1 MTSPA
6 GVEFG
11 PYSSAA
17 PFFGAVPNW
26 VLNKDDQDRLRAY
39 EVYQKMYWT
48 EPGSFLLQKRGED
61 TREVQIPSFRKM
73 VEATNQFLAVDF
85 DYTFDPEKGTDG
97 DRKKYKDFLDKL
109 FSREN
114 FWGTR
119 GSVKRNM
126 LKLGDAFIHI
136 TGDDTKEAGR
146 RISIEEVQAENVF
159 WIHNGERLVG
169 VHLAERI
176 KDPRDADGIKRIVK
190 RQTYRKQFSEPDEEG
205 RVVLEGITT
214 ELGFYELDAWDDR
227 VESVELKTVV
237 HSTLKPR
244 PASILEDIMSLPVY
258 HYDNIKWGRH
268 PYGISEMRGMES
280 AISAVNQSLT
290 DEDLTLVMQGLG
302 VYWTNAGPPED
313 AEGNETALEIGPG
326 VVLEVPDGNSVGRLN
341 GVGSVAPMI
350 DHMRFILEEGGAA
363 LGVSGAAAGKV
374 DVQVAE
380 SGISLYLQ
388 LGPMIAKNAEKELN
402 ILGKD
407 NQLGY
412 DLLNYWLP
420 AYEEDF
426 GGPGAD
432 SAPVTIKFIVG
443 DAIPVNRVAVY
454 EEIIALSDANLILT
468 EMAVDVLTRKLGYE
482 FPENAAELLMEQ
494 QKKKTEAATP
504 VDPFADRAAQEQQ
517 PGAGGEDADTE

>member
-1 MTSPA
+1 MTSPV

-17 PFFGAVPNW
+17 PFYGAAPNW

-73 VEATNQFLAVDF
+73 VEATNQFLCVDF
-85 DYTFDPEKGTDG
+85 DYVLDPEKGSDAERT
-97 DRKKYKDFLDKL
+97 RYKEFLDEL
-109 FSREN
+109 FKREN
-114 FWGTR
+114 FWGTHA
-119 GSVKRNM
+119 SVKRNM
-126 LKLGDAFIHI
+126 LKIGDGFIHV
-136 TGDDTKEAGR
+136 TGDDTKEAGK

-159 WIHNGERLVG
+159 WINDGERIVG
-169 VHLAERI
+169 VHLAEKI
-176 KDPRDADGIKRIVK
+176 KDPRDPDGLKRIVK
-190 RQTYRKQFSEPDEEG
+190 RQTYRKQFSEPTEEG
-205 RVVLEGITT
+205 AVTLIGITT
-214 ELGFYELDAWDDR
+214 ELGYYELDAWDDR
-227 VESVELKTVV
+227 VEKVELKTVL
-237 HSTLKPR
+237 HQTLSPR
-244 PASILEDIMSLPVY
+244 PESVLEDIMALPVY
-258 HYDNIKWGRH
+258 HYPNIKWGRH

-313 AEGNETALEIGPG
+313 GEGNETALEIGPG

-341 GVGSVAPMI
+341 GVSSVAPML

-380 SGISLYLQ
+380 SGISLFLQ
-388 LGPMIAKNAEKELN
+388 LGPMIAKNAEKELTV
-402 ILGKD
+402 LGKD

-412 DLLNYWLP
+412 DILNYWMP
-420 AYEEDF
+420 AYEE
-426 GGPGAD
+426 GYGTPA
-432 SAPVTIKFIVG
+432 SSPVSIKFIVG
-443 DAIPVNRVAVY
+443 DPIPVNRVAVY
-454 EEIIALSDANLILT
+454 EEIIALTDANLILV
-468 EMAVDVLTRKLGYE
+468 EMAVEVLSRKLGYE
-482 FPENAAELLMEQ
+482 FPEDAATKLLEQ
-494 QKKKTEAATP
+494 QKARTAAATP
-504 VDPFADRAAQEQQ
+504 VDPFADRAGQEQS
-517 PGAGGEDADTE
+517 GEDGDPDAE